1 MTLVKR
7 SLVGLFLLLTLF
19 LSFMILIV
27 GGGAADSQTFESTTG
42 GITISAKE
50 FAQQFTSKTGRQLSE
65 DNAQNALDFANRL
78 ISRHHF
84 TLQATSGSLAVAY
97 RECGFD
103 VKAVNPSGGVAGFY
117 QWSGWGSTINGNRWG
132 QAKEKKL
139 DKQIQMDL
147 MSTEL
152 EGAYA
157 RVVIKMGSSG
167 DPKQAARDWSQ
178 YYEGVA
184 ISDSQTKVSAIE
196 EWAEVIYDILKTA
209 QGTFSKDNN
218 TGTSTT
224 AIPAGW
230 GNISQ
235 YDGHAYDGSG
245 SYPAGQCTW
254 YVYNRAKQL
263 GIQFDS
269 FMGNGGDWFRKA
281 GFSSSHTPKKHTAVS
296 FVQGLAG
303 SDPTY
308 GHVAFC
314 EEVRSD
320 GSILISE
327 MNVFGVPAM
336 TVSYRVL
343 DKGTASQ
350 LWYVDGH

>member
-1 MTLVKR
+1 MKVVKR

-42 GITISAKE
+42 GITISAKD
-50 FAQQFTSKTGRQLSE
+50 FAQQFTEKTGRQLSE

-147 MSTEL
+147 MSAEL

-157 RVVIKMGSSG
+157 RVVIKMSSSG

-320 GSILISE
+320 GTILISE

-343 DKGTASQ
+343 DRGTASQ

>member
-1 MTLVKR
+1 MKLVKR

-27 GGGAADSQTFESTTG
+27 GGGAADSQMFESTTG

-65 DNAQNALDFANRL
+65 ENAQNALDFANRL

-84 TLQATSGSLAVAY
+84 TLQGTSGSLAVAY

-117 QWSGWGSTINGNRWG
+117 QWSGWGSIINGNRWG

-147 MSTEL
+147 ISTEL

-336 TVSYRVL
+336 TVSYRVI

>member
-1 MTLVKR
+1 MKLIKR
-7 SLVGLFLLLTLF
+7 SIFSIFMLLVLFLG
-19 LSFMILIV
+19 FMILIV
-27 GGGAADSQTFESTTG
+27 GGGSVDSQSFSPTTG
-42 GITISAKE
+42 GISISAKE
-50 FAQQFTSKTGRQLSE
+50 FAEKFTEKTGRQLGE
-65 DNAQNALDFANRL
+65 EEAQTALDVGGRL
-78 ISRHHF
+78 MSQHHF
-84 TLQATSGSLAVAY
+84 TLQAASGALAVGY
-97 RECGFD
+97 RESNFRVD
-103 VKAVNPSGGVAGFY
+103 AVNDSGGVAGIF
-117 QWSGWGSTINGNRWG
+117 QWSGWSSTINGNRWS

-139 DKQIQMDL
+139 DKQIQLDL

-157 RVVIKMGSSG
+157 SVVQKMGSSS

-184 ISDSQTKVSAIE
+184 ISDSQTKVSEIE
-196 EWAEVIYDILKTA
+196 EWAEIIYDVLKEGQTV
-209 QGTFSKDNN
+209 FSQDNN
-218 TGTSTT
+218 TGTSSLS
-224 AIPAGW
+224 IPEGW
-230 GNISQ
+230 GSISQ
-235 YDGHAYDGSG
+235 YDGHAYEGSA

-269 FMGNGGDWFRKA
+269 YMGNGGDWFRKP
-281 GFSSSHTPKKHTAVS
+281 GFSSSQTPKKHTAVS

-327 MNVFGVPAM
+327 MNVYGVPAM
-336 TVSYRVL
+336 TVSYRVI
-343 DKGTASQ
+343 DSGTARQ
-350 LWYVDGH
+350 LWYVDGR

>member
-1 MTLVKR
+1 
-7 SLVGLFLLLTLF
+7 
-19 LSFMILIV
+19 
-27 GGGAADSQTFESTTG
+27 
-42 GITISAKE
+42 
-50 FAQQFTSKTGRQLSE
+50 
-65 DNAQNALDFANRL
+65 
-78 ISRHHF
+78 
-84 TLQATSGSLAVAY
+84 
-97 RECGFD
+97 
-103 VKAVNPSGGVAGFY
+103 
-117 QWSGWGSTINGNRWG
+117 
-132 QAKEKKL
+132 
-139 DKQIQMDL
+139 MDL

-235 YDGHAYDGSG
+235 YDGHAYDGRG

-320 GSILISE
+320 GTILISE

>member
-1 MTLVKR
+1 MKLVKR

-19 LSFMILIV
+19 LSFIILIV
-27 GGGAADSQTFESTTG
+27 GGGVADLQTFESTTG
-42 GITISAKE
+42 GITISAKD
-50 FAQQFTSKTGRQLSE
+50 FAQQFTEKTGRQLSE

-84 TLQATSGSLAVAY
+84 TLQGTSGSLAVAY

-103 VKAVNPSGGVAGFY
+103 VKAVNLSGGVAGFY
-117 QWSGWGSTINGNRWG
+117 QWSGWGSIINGNRWD

-184 ISDSQTKVSAIE
+184 ISNSQTKVSAIE

-245 SYPAGQCTW
+245 SYSAGQCTW